1 MSMNE
6 WVLVSPAITNAE
18 DWIKGKIIDI
28 EDNPF
33 NGVVITVQTADGTIL
48 WDREKYFKPI
58 S

>member
-6 WVLVSPAITNAE
+6 WVLVSPAITDAE

-33 NGVVITVQTADGTIL
+33 NGVVITVQTDDGTIL
-48 WDREKYFKPI
+48 WEKEKYFKPI